1 AGAPARPG
9 GRGAE
14 TRPGGRGRPRGAR
27 RAAPPRQRFT
37 GLLSGL
43 QTRLPRARIGIA
55 RIDDQRA
62 DALTTGKVPFTDLNG
77 CSTKAVR
84 GEHTGDRGAGRK
96 SEHSEIFAAGLAD
109 AGFCR
114 TDLDAGYR
122 VNV

>member
-1 AGAPARPG
+1 SSTAGR
-9 GRGAE
+9 RSE
-14 TRPGGRGRPRGAR
+14 THPRQEADSLRGRAPE
-27 RAAPPRQRFT
+27 RARQRFT

-62 DALTTGKVPFTDLNG
+62 DALTAGKVPFTDLYG